1 MIVTLIL
8 ILACQIHGTK
18 ESLDISSI
26 YKLFAWEWIVIG
38 QNIGVYVICK
48 KILKSVNK

>member
-26 YKLFAWEWIVIG
+26 YINYLLENG
-38 QNIGVYVICK
+38 
-48 KILKSVNK
+48 